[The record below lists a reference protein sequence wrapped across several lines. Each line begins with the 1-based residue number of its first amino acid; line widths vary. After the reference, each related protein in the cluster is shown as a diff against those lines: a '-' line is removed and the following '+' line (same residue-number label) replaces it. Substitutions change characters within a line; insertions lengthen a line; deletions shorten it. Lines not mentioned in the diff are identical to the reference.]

1 MKNLLIRTVKSVCV
15 LSILFQISLSIS
27 PSPCDAQAKAYR
39 IGPNDV
45 LNLIIYAGGEK
56 QYDANLTV
64 SSQGTINSPFIGNIR
79 AEGLTPTE
87 LEKKIT
93 IPLAED
99 YFINPKVNIYI
110 KEYHSTHYYIS
121 GAVNAPGLYETQSQI
136 SLLELIA
143 KAGGALPERG
153 NLAYIMRDSAVKD
166 MGGVNKEDL
175 LSQTETEPIKV
186 DLERL
191 LDKGDMSANLT
202 LKTGDVVY
210 IPLMKSLDLG
220 LSKIYVEGEVKKPGI
235 YDYMPGMTAMNACIL
250 AGGFDRFA
258 AANRTRIIR
267 KKGDKVE
274 VIKINLNDVKDGD
287 IPDIELKPGD
297 RIHVPESWL

>member
-1 MKNLLIRTVKSVCV
+1 MKSLLIRTVKSVCV
-15 LSILFQISLSIS
+15 LSILFQFSLSIS

-64 SSQGTINSPFIGNIR
+64 SSQGTINAPFIGNMK

-93 IPLAED
+93 IPLAKD
-99 YFINPKVNIYI
+99 YFINPKVNIHI
-110 KEYHSTHYYIS
+110 TEYHSIHYYIS

-143 KAGGALPERG
+143 KAGGVLPERG
-153 NLAYIMRDSAVKD
+153 NLAYIMRDSAFKD
-166 MGGVNKEDL
+166 TGGANEEDL
-175 LSQTETEPIKV
+175 LSQTATEPIKV

-250 AGGFDRFA
+250 AGGFDTFA
-258 AANRTRIIR
+258 APNRTRIIR
-267 KKGDKVE
+267 KKGDKIE

-287 IPDIELKPGD
+287 IPDLELKPGD